1 MNEEDNPYG
10 VLGLG
15 LGGADVTEV
24 EIKKARPRD
33 RAPRLGLTPAQAYR
47 RRAIEVHPDKR
58 PPAERERALP
68 SYSSLARLM
77 PSGAE
82 SEFNALAKAY
92 ELLWRVA
99 RSPRARA
106 DAPQR
111 RRGARG
117 LGRLGRGSQREAG
130 ARPQLGRAAQED
142 EARCV
147 ARARAALR

>member
-15 LGGADVTEV
+15 LGGADVTEA
-24 EIKKARPRD
+24 EIKKARPCHRAATPQPHARAGVSAQSD
-33 RAPRLGLTPAQAYR
+33 RGASGQAPARRARACAPIILLPPRLT
-47 RRAIEVHPDKR
+47 
-58 PPAERERALP
+58 
-68 SYSSLARLM
+68 

-99 RSPRARA
+99 RSARARA

-111 RRGARG
+111 RRGAG
-117 LGRLGRGSQREAG
+117 CLGRLGCGSQR
-130 ARPQLGRAAQED
+130 AA
-142 EARCV
+142 
-147 ARARAALR
+147 